1 MYLGCRF
8 ACFSLLVVALLAA
21 ETWADETVVYRAGQD
36 GYHTYRIPALI
47 VSPKGALLA
56 FCEGRKTSKQDHGDV
71 DLVLK
76 RSTDGGK
83 TWSQQQLIHEEGGEE
98 KITIGNP
105 CPVVDHESGTIWLP
119 LTRDN
124 DRVLILTST
133 DDGVTWS
140 KPRDI
145 TSSVKKENWTWYATG
160 PGNGIQLT
168 QGKHRG
174 RLVIPCDH
182 RVKEE
187 KDRNLS
193 TRSHVIYSDDHGQT
207 WQIGGLL
214 TAGTNECA
222 VVELDGGDL
231 LINMRSY
238 RGKQCRATSRSSDG
252 GLTWTEVVDDPN
264 LVEPI
269 CQASLIAFDSLR
281 TKPAQWLAF
290 CNPADP
296 KARRNLT
303 LRLSQDGG
311 KTWPISKVLAEGSSI
326 YSSLAEIPVRWG
338 SEDPD
343 EICVLYERDDYKEIV
358 FVRLKLEL
366 PPWK

>member
-1 MYLGCRF
+1 MNLAR
-8 ACFSLLVVALLAA
+8 CFTISAVLLSWAA
-21 ETWADETVVYRAGQD
+21 VSADETVVYRAGQD
-36 GYHTYRIPALI
+36 GYHTYRIPAFIL
-47 VSPKGALLA
+47 SPQGSLLA

-76 RSTDGGK
+76 RSSDGGE
-83 TWSQQQLIHEEGGEE
+83 TWSRQQLIHEEGGDE

-105 CPVVDHESGTIWLP
+105 CPVVDSETGTIWLP
-119 LTRDN
+119 LTKNN
-124 DRVLILTST
+124 DKVLMLSSA
-133 DDGVTWS
+133 DDGKTWN
-140 KPRDI
+140 KRDI
-145 TSSVKKENWTWYATG
+145 TASVKKDNWTWYATG

-193 TRSHVIYSDDHGQT
+193 TRSHVIYSDDQGKS

-222 VVELDGGDL
+222 VVELENGDL

-238 RGKQCRATSRSSDG
+238 RGKQCRAISRSSDG
-252 GLTWTEVVDDPN
+252 GLTWSEVVDDPN

-269 CQASLIAFDSLR
+269 CQASLIRLPLANPQG
-281 TKPAQWLAF
+281 TTCLAF
-290 CNPADP
+290 SNPADP
-296 KARRNLT
+296 KSRKNLT
-303 LRLSQDGG
+303 LRVSDDGG
-311 KTWPISKVLAEGSSI
+311 KTWPRSKVLCEGSSI
-326 YSSLAEIPVRWG
+326 YSSLAALPGGDIGV
-338 SEDPD
+338 
-343 EICVLYERDDYKEIV
+343 IYERNNYEELV
-358 FVRLKLEL
+358 FTRISRDVLK
-366 PPWK
+366 

>member
-1 MYLGCRF
+1 MKYACRF
-8 ACFSLLVVALLAA
+8 AILSVLCAA
-21 ETWADETVVYRAGQD
+21 TSVSADEAVVYRAGQD
-36 GYHTYRIPALI
+36 GYHTYRIPALL
-47 VSPKGALLA
+47 VTPKGALLA

-83 TWSQQQLIHEEGGEE
+83 TWSRQQLIHEEGGEA

-105 CPVVDHESGTIWLP
+105 CPVVDAETGTIWLP

-124 DRVLILTST
+124 DRVLMLSST

-145 TSSVKKENWTWYATG
+145 TSSTKQDNWTWYATG

-168 QGKHRG
+168 SGKHRG

-222 VVELDGGDL
+222 VVELENGDL

-238 RGKQCRATSRSSDG
+238 RGKQCRAISRSSDG
-252 GLTWTEVVDDPN
+252 GLTWSEVVDDPN

-269 CQASLIAFDSLR
+269 CQASLIRLPLADPKG
-281 TKPAQWLAF
+281 TTCLAF
-290 CNPADP
+290 SNPADP
-296 KARRNLT
+296 KSRRNLT
-303 LRLSQDGG
+303 LRVSDDGG
-311 KTWPISKVLAEGSSI
+311 KTWPRSKVLCEGSSI
-326 YSSLAEIPVRWG
+326 YSSLAVLPGGEIGLLFERNN
-338 SEDPD
+338 
-343 EICVLYERDDYKEIV
+343 YEEIV
-358 FVRLKLEL
+358 FVRIGRDELK
-366 PPWK
+366 

>member
-1 MYLGCRF
+1 MPRPAWF
-8 ACFSLLVVALLAA
+8 VILLTLLASTA
-21 ETWADETVVYRAGQD
+21 GFNPLPADDTVFRAGQD

-47 VSPKGALLA
+47 VSSQGTLLA
-56 FCEGRKTSKQDHGDV
+56 FCEGRKTDRNDHGDV

-83 TWSQQQLIHEEGGEE
+83 TWSQQQLVHEEGGAE

-105 CPVVDHESGTIWLP
+105 CPVVDRETGVIWLP

-124 DRVLILTST
+124 RDVLMLSSA
-133 DDGVTWS
+133 DDGVTWT

-145 TSSVKKENWTWYATG
+145 TKLVKRDNWTWYATG
-160 PGNGIQLT
+160 PGNGIQLMT
-168 QGKHRG
+168 GKHRG

-207 WQIGGLL
+207 WHIGGLL

-222 VVELDGGDL
+222 VVELENSDL

-238 RGKQCRATSRSSDG
+238 RGKKQRAIARSQDG
-252 GLTWTEVVDDPN
+252 GETWSEVEDDPN
-264 LVEPI
+264 LIEPI
-269 CQASLIAFDSLR
+269 CQASLIQIPLADPR
-281 TKPAQWLAF
+281 GTTRLAF
-290 CNPADP
+290 TNPADQ
-296 KARRNLT
+296 KSRRNLT
-303 LRLSQDGG
+303 LRLSNDGG
-311 KTWPISKVLAEGSSI
+311 RTWPQSKVLCEGSSI
-326 YSSLAEIPVRWG
+326 YSSLAWLPGNEIG
-338 SEDPD
+338 
-343 EICVLYERDDYKEIV
+343 VLFEKDDYKEIV
-358 FVRLKLEL
+358 FVRVSPESLK
-366 PPWK
+366 